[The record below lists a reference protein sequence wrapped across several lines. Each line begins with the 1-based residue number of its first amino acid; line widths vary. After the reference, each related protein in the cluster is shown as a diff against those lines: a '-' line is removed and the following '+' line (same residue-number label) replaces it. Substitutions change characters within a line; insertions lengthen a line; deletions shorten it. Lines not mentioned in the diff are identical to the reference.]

1 MKILLVEHSQNEG
14 KKLLYL
20 LLSLGY
26 KGHMVENREAALS
39 LLEEK
44 DISAIIIDVDNKD
57 VEGLKLIEDL
67 SNNEKR
73 HIPFI
78 VHSVNSRKE
87 FVLKMVE
94 LGCIGYLLKPID
106 ENKSLEKL
114 KKILSKLEN
123 HDQQRKHIRIKPDPE
138 EMLRLHFRIP
148 GYSKLIAGKILDL
161 SMGGVA
167 TELFNPPQGNVL
179 MAGVKIPS
187 IQFSLLA
194 KSVSAEGVIVAV
206 KGNIIAIRFTE
217 LSSED
222 RMNLGRYIY
231 NKIS

>member
-1 MKILLVEHSQNEG
+1 MNILVVEHSEAEG

-26 KGHMVENREAALS
+26 RGFIVKSREDALPVIK
-39 LLEEK
+39 EK
-44 DISAIIIDVDNKD
+44 DIAAIIIDVDNKD
-57 VEGLKLIEDL
+57 VEGLKLIDDL
-67 SNNEKR
+67 RNNEKR

-78 VHSVNSRKE
+78 IHSINSKRD

-106 ENKSLEKL
+106 ENKTLEKL
-114 KKILSKLEN
+114 KKILLKLEN

-138 EMLRLHFRIP
+138 EMLRLHFRVP

-167 TELFNPPQGNVL
+167 TELFNPPQGNIL
-179 MAGVKIPS
+179 RAGVKIPS
-187 IQFSLLA
+187 IQFSLMA
-194 KSVSAEGVIVAV
+194 KSISAEGVIVAV
-206 KGNIIAIRFTE
+206 KENIVAMRFTE
-217 LSSED
+217 LSNED
-222 RMNLGRYIY
+222 RMNLARYIY
-231 NKIS
+231 KKIS